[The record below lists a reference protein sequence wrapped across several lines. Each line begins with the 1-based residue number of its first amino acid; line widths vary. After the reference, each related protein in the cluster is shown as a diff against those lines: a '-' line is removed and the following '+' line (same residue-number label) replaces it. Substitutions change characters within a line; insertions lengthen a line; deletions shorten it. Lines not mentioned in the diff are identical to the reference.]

1 VPEVISSTRSCST
14 CMGRCWWCPPAKRHY
29 PDNRCYA
36 AGSSGDLQVLSPARS
51 LGQTLVR
58 LRHLRAR
65 VRACSNVP
73 PNAGRAGSSSSLWAS
88 WHKMTSCTIFSH
100 RKENLKYT
108 TNTTNQHTSRLISLR
123 DSPAHIHYKY

>member
-14 CMGRCWWCPPAKRHY
+14 CTGRCWWCPPAKRHY

-51 LGQTLVR
+51 LAQTLVR

-65 VRACSNVP
+65 VRACSNAP
-73 PNAGRAGSSSSLWAS
+73 PNAGRAGSSSSLWAWCQHDIRWHHVPYFPIEKKIWNTLQIQQINTRVVCVDIS
-88 WHKMTSCTIFSH
+88 WAWPI
-100 RKENLKYT
+100 
-108 TNTTNQHTSRLISLR
+108 
-123 DSPAHIHYKY
+123 